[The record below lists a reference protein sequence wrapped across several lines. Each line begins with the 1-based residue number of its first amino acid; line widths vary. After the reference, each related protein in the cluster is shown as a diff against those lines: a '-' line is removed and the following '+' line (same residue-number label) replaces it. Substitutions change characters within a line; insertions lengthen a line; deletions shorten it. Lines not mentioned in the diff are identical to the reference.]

1 MFYTL
6 QISKGKKKRLRF
18 LASPSKSPP
27 LPPLSQSTEL
37 LSGLMGNKRFEF
49 SIRRFKYPME
59 TFVVSVMVYEKI
71 IGRREKYILEAK
83 KLKTKKTKS
92 NF

>member
-1 MFYTL
+1 
-6 QISKGKKKRLRF
+6 
-18 LASPSKSPP
+18 
-27 LPPLSQSTEL
+27 
-37 LSGLMGNKRFEF
+37 
-49 SIRRFKYPME
+49 ME